1 MYGIEIEFS
10 KEYKK
15 KKRIISITS
24 INIEI
29 NKIIMIF

>member
-10 KEYKK
+10 KEYK